1 MLLPWGGEGV
11 EIGVA
16 AAAAGEGVAAAAV
29 AAAAG
34 ASVEIGVAA
43 AAVAGA
49 GVEVG
54 VAAAGGGGE
63 GVEVA
68 APRTSER
75 VRARTDAAAAAVA
88 AAAVTLFGLSDADM
102 EAADVL
108 LGLTGNALDGVQRR
122 RLGWLVW
129 FLSVRQVVCARP
141 AVASGAE
148 GNAEPSLVVGMST
161 LLLLQPWPCTKGLF
175 AEFRV
180 VFLDVQF
187 APAIGVAHQAVHSCS
202 V

>member
-1 MLLPWGGEGV
+1 MLWTGFKEGGWGGLCGSCLCV
-11 EIGVA
+11 
-16 AAAAGEGVAAAAV
+16 
-29 AAAAG
+29 
-34 ASVEIGVAA
+34 S
-43 AAVAGA
+43 
-49 GVEVG
+49 
-54 VAAAGGGGE
+54 
-63 GVEVA
+63 
-68 APRTSER
+68 
-75 VRARTDAAAAAVA
+75 
-88 AAAVTLFGLSDADM
+88 
-102 EAADVL
+102 
-108 LGLTGNALDGVQRR
+108 
-122 RLGWLVW
+122 
-129 FLSVRQVVCARP
+129 VVCARP